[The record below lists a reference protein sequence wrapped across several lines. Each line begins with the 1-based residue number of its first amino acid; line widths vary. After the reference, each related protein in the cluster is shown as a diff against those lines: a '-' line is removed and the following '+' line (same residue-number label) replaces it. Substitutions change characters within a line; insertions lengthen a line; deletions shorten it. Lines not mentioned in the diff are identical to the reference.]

1 MSKMNMTLSF
11 VSSPKRGKLFVQ
23 GLLLNQRAS
32 PPLEGIEGWVNHKS
46 CKLFVISTKG
56 RNLKSSEIF
65 KIFLDVSH
73 SFDMTRK
80 SSLLREDLGVCQ

>member
-1 MSKMNMTLSF
+1 MSSSRLTLPLIP
-11 VSSPKRGKLFVQ
+11 SSGREALWFNNKPTTKSL
-23 GLLLNQRAS
+23 
-32 PPLEGIEGWVNHKS
+32 PLSGEETKERVNHKS

-73 SFDMTRK
+73 SFDMTENGC
-80 SSLLREDLGVCQ
+80 SNEY